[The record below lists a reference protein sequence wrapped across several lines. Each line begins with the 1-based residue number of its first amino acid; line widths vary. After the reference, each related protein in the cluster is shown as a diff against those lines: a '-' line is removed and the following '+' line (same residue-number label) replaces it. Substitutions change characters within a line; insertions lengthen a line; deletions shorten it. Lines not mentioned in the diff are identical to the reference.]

1 MEGDEKLERLL
12 RENLKVAKENNRR
25 LRDIQ
30 RSMFLGG
37 VIRLLVW
44 AVILGLPFIIYFT
57 VLKPYVD
64 SATELYEGIGSGET
78 NILDNLNFINLEGVQ
93 NTFEESIR

>member
-37 VIRLLVW
+37 VVRLIVW
-44 AVILGLPFIIYFT
+44 ALVLGLPFIIYFT

-64 SATELYEGIGSGET
+64 SATQLYEDIGSGEG
-78 NILDNLNFINLEGVQ
+78 NFLDNLNFINLEGLQ
-93 NTFEESIR
+93 NTFESESR